1 MLLHWITGCIQSSSM
16 DACIFM
22 QIRCPGSSRAG
33 SLNFL
38 VPDDKLQ
45 VGATVLMRL
54 RNQTGSGYK
63 YCRKW
68 SVCIKWHWPVGVA
81 VST

>member
-1 MLLHWITGCIQSSSM
+1 M

-38 VPDDKLQ
+38 VPDDKLEVEFKELQ
-45 VGATVLMRL
+45 ASSATSINEVKKSNRL
-54 RNQTGSGYK
+54 RIL
-63 YCRKW
+63 
-68 SVCIKWHWPVGVA
+68 VL
-81 VST
+81 

>member
-38 VPDDKLQ
+38 VPDDKLEVEFKELQ
-45 VGATVLMRL
+45 ASSATSINEVKKSNRL
-54 RNQTGSGYK
+54 RIL
-63 YCRKW
+63 
-68 SVCIKWHWPVGVA
+68 VL
-81 VST
+81 